1 MIDCCVVSSTA
12 TEFARCKAIRMEV
25 FVGEQHV
32 PPEEEMDDLDEVAI
46 HVLAL
51 LDGQPVGTGRLI
63 LEDDGTARIGR
74 MAVLKPHRGRG
85 VGGAILLHLMEI
97 ARERDVRVVRLA
109 GQLHAIPFYE
119 RHGFTAYGDVFL
131 DAGIEHRMM
140 ERPTA

>member
-1 MIDCCVVSSTA
+1 MDCRVISSA
-12 TEFARCKAIRMEV
+12 SAEFAHCRAVRMEV
-25 FVGEQHV
+25 FVGEQQV
-32 PPEEEMDDLDEVAI
+32 PPEEEMDELDDAAV

-63 LEDDGTARIGR
+63 LEDGGTARIGR
-74 MAVLKPHRGRG
+74 MAVLQPFRGRG
-85 VGGAILLHLMEI
+85 LGGAILRRLMDL

-119 RHGFTAYGDVFL
+119 HFGFVAYGDVFL

-140 ERPTA
+140 EQAIA